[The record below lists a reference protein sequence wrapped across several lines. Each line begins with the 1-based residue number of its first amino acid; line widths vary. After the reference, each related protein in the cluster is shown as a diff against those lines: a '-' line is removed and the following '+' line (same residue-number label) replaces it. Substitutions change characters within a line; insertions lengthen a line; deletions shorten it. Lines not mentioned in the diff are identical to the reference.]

1 MLQVFKAVE
10 EKRIELEE
18 LRIVIQATEIVY
30 RQKGELHTAERL
42 KKLEDNL
49 SQAIEFLR
57 IQP

>member
-30 RQKGELHTAERL
+30 RQKGELHTADRL
-42 KKLEDNL
+42 KKLENNL
-49 SQAIEFLR
+49 SKAIELLR

>member
-42 KKLEDNL
+42 KILEDNL
-49 SQAIEFLR
+49 SQAIELLR

>member
-1 MLQVFKAVE
+1 MLQVFKAVD

-18 LRIVIQATEIVY
+18 LRIIIQSTEIVY

-49 SQAIEFLR
+49 SKAIEFLR
-57 IQP
+57 IES

>member
-42 KKLEDNL
+42 KKLENKL
-49 SQAIEFLR
+49 SKAIELLR